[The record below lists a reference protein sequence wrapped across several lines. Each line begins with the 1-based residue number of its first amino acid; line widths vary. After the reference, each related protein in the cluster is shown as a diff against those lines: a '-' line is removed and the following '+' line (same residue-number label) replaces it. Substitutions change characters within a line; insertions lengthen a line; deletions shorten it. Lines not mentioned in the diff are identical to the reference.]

1 MALPGSL
8 RLVGNARNL
17 RSRWRPAAPDPD
29 LPVGVP
35 GRPTRARRDT
45 ARHAGDRPGQAG
57 TVAFVLQGEG
67 SLTAP
72 QVGMLRAL
80 HEAGLAP
87 DLVIGSSAGAINAV
101 AFATDPSPAGL
112 DRLEAMWMSL
122 RRRHVAPVSA
132 RTLLAAV
139 AGRGDGLVP
148 SAALRG
154 LLACA
159 AIARTL
165 DGTSIPAHV
174 VATDLAS
181 GAAVVLSNGET
192 ARALLA
198 SCAFPGLYPPV
209 RVEGRLLVD
218 GGVSADVPV
227 LQGEALGATVTY
239 VLPAAVCDVAQ
250 SLPRGPLPLAYHA
263 LGQILG
269 AAARGDLAAAR
280 GPVHVLPA
288 PSSRAASPVD
298 FRDTS
303 RLIDEG
309 YRLAADWLA
318 SHMMPAGTGTR
329 TGLAPAGLLTNQA
342 GASAAA
348 AMSTPALYPHGVHAS
363 TADRPSGSC
372 LQRAVSAFLA
382 VMPG

>member
-1 MALPGSL
+1 MVYRGGLMALRDSL
-8 RLVGNARNL
+8 EFVGNARNL
-17 RSRWRPAAPDPD
+17 RGRWRPA
-29 LPVGVP
+29 GN
-35 GRPTRARRDT
+35 
-45 ARHAGDRPGQAG
+45 RPGQAD
-57 TVAFVLQGEG
+57 TVAFVFQGGG

-80 HEAGLAP
+80 CDTGLTP
-87 DLVIGSSAGAINAV
+87 DLVLGSSAGAINAV
-101 AFATDPSPAGL
+101 AFATDPGPAGL
-112 DRLEAMWMSL
+112 DRLEAVWTSL
-122 RRRHVAPVSA
+122 RRRHVAPLSA
-132 RTLLAAV
+132 PTLLAAV

-148 SAALRG
+148 NSGLRG
-154 LLACA
+154 LLASA

-165 DGTSIPAHV
+165 EGTSIPVHV

-181 GAAVVLSNGET
+181 GAAVVFSDGET
-192 ARALLA
+192 TEALLA

-209 RVEGRLLVD
+209 RVGGRLLVD

-227 LQGEALGATVTY
+227 LQAEALGATVTY

-263 LGQILG
+263 LGQVLG

-280 GPVHVLPA
+280 GPVRILPA

-309 YRLAADWLA
+309 YRLASDWLA
-318 SHMMPAGTGTR
+318 ANR
-329 TGLAPAGLLTNQA
+329 TSADDVS
-342 GASAAA
+342 GASEISRFAAR
-348 AMSTPALYPHGVHAS
+348 PRGFHALTGAR
-363 TADRPSGSC
+363 TSGSYRR
-372 LQRAVSAFLA
+372 RAASALHA
-382 VMPG
+382 AISGAGVIGAQLRPGSAR